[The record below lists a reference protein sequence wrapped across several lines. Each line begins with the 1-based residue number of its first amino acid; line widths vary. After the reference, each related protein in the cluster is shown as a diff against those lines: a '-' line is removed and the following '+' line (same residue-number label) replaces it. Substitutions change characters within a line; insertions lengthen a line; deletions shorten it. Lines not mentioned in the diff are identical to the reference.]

1 MIFDQTSQLTQLT
14 GREPAGLSERD
25 WPQPEF
31 RQSPFTLN
39 VNMRWFAAL
48 VAEEEEDTVR
58 ANARN
63 RGHRMNRFRSQVYQT
78 GHHWLAE

>member
-1 MIFDQTSQLTQLT
+1 MIFDQTSQLAQLA
-14 GREPAGLSERD
+14 GRKSAGLSERD

-31 RQSPFTLN
+31 RQRPFTLN

-48 VAEEEEDTVR
+48 VAEKENAVW

-63 RGHRMNRFRSQVYQT
+63 RGHRMDRFRPQVYQT

>member
-1 MIFDQTSQLTQLT
+1 MIFDQTSQLAQLT
-14 GREPAGLSERD
+14 GRESAGLSERD
-25 WPQPEF
+25 WPHPEF

-48 VAEEEEDTVR
+48 VTEKEDAVR

-63 RGHRMNRFRSQVYQT
+63 RGHRVN
-78 GHHWLAE
+78 

>member
-1 MIFDQTSQLTQLT
+1 
-14 GREPAGLSERD
+14 
-25 WPQPEF
+25 
-31 RQSPFTLN
+31 LN

-48 VAEEEEDTVR
+48 VAEKENAVW

-63 RGHRMNRFRSQVYQT
+63 RGHRMDRFRPQVYQT